1 MWRLFTQWQKQMDQD
16 AILVL
21 DNPDALAAIPAGHRH
36 FIAARLAA
44 MTPIE
49 RMELR
54 DFIVRYGG
62 ARFNRMVL
70 KLLAVFSLFGLA
82 LHLFQ
87 PEKTSWIEGLV
98 LSNLVGI
105 SMAMGLMGAW
115 FNYRKLVGGK
125 LVKSVLIML
134 FACLFGL
141 LIGMGMAAMVNDKPY
156 VFDSER
162 LLRIV
167 GIAWLVAGLL
177 YIIPVGI
184 VAIWRNQQ
192 HDATTLRLQQA
203 AERERMAR
211 ELSDSQLRLLR
222 AQIEPHFLFNTL
234 GAVQQLAEQGAPRAA
249 ALTADLIAFLRAS
262 LAEMRSEQVPLQS
275 EFDMVEAYLRVMQAR
290 MGQRLDFSL
299 ALPPELAHTM
309 VPSMIVLTLAENA
322 IKHGIEPALRGG
334 DIHISAQLAGAMLR
348 LRVEDTGVGLS
359 EHAAPVAGS
368 GLGLE
373 NVRSRLQ
380 LVAQQDGV
388 AAGSLEVRNGDAG
401 GVIADIVL
409 PFQAGVTG
417 KTAALMEGMA

>member
-1 MWRLFTQWQKQMDQD
+1 MWGNFSKWQKQMDQD

-21 DNPDALAAIPAGHRH
+21 DNPDALITIPAGHRH
-36 FIAARLAA
+36 FIATRLAA

-62 ARFNRMVL
+62 ARFNMMML
-70 KLLAVFSLFGLA
+70 KLLAVFSVLGVL
-82 LHLFQ
+82 LHLLQ
-87 PEKTSWIEGLV
+87 PEKTSWVEGLV
-98 LSNLVGI
+98 LSNLLGF

-125 LVKSVLIML
+125 LVRSVLIML
-134 FACLFGL
+134 FASFVGL
-141 LIGMGMAAMVNDKPY
+141 LIGMGVSAMLNDKPY
-156 VFDSER
+156 VFDIER
-162 LLRIV
+162 VLRIL
-167 GIAWLVAGLL
+167 GIAWQVAGLL

-184 VAIWRNQQ
+184 VAIWRNRQ
-192 HDATTLRLQQA
+192 HDATTLRLQQE

-234 GAVQQLAEQGAPRAA
+234 GAVQQLAEQGAPKAA

-262 LAEMRSEQVPLQS
+262 LAEMRSEQVLLQS

-290 MGQRLDFSL
+290 MGQRLRFSL
-299 ALPPELAHTM
+299 DLPSSLAHTT

-334 DIHISAQLAGAMLR
+334 EIHITAQLVDKMLR
-348 LRVEDTGVGLS
+348 LRVQDTGVGLT
-359 EHAAPVAGS
+359 EHAIPAAGG

-380 LVAQQDGV
+380 LAATHG
-388 AAGSLEVRNGDAG
+388 ALPAGSLDVRNGAQG
-401 GVIADIVL
+401 GVIADILL
-409 PFQAGVTG
+409 PYNNT
-417 KTAALMEGMA
+417 